1 MPGPIQRILMIKP
14 AEASF
19 AARGFDVPDAGR
31 ARKLE
36 RMLESFIS
44 GYNTA
49 VTTPDTKLLGE
60 KLHAAFDQHHV
71 GFAFEGI
78 GLYLAALDVLLPFGG
93 GRLDRYFR
101 GDGEKHD
108 FIVAVGAGFVFGR
121 IPGGVFLMEKYLR
134 TLDPFIAWC
143 VPCGYGFHEGFFKH
157 KQYIDAAKEPPSA
170 LSPLGKQLFDSGLG
184 RSVWWVKCG
193 DAGSIRAAIDGFPE
207 PRRAELW
214 AGIGI
219 AAAYAGGV
227 GVAELIRL
235 RDLAGQYEA
244 DFLSGLPFA
253 ARLRQKAG
261 NYSDTTELACSV
273 LLGKST
279 DMTADMAEMAGDA
292 VRSQVHGRGT
302 TNAYDLVRRYLVTQ
316 CKKLERVGSNV

>member
-1 MPGPIQRILMIKP
+1 VPGIIQKLLILNP
-14 AEASF
+14 AEARF
-19 AARGFDVPDAGR
+19 ATRGFEASDPER
-31 ARKLE
+31 ACKLE
-36 RMLESFIS
+36 RMLESFVA

-49 VTTPDTKLLGE
+49 VATPDPEKVSE

-71 GFAFEGI
+71 GFAFEGV

-93 GRLDRYFR
+93 GRLDRYFQ
-101 GDGEKHD
+101 GAGEKHD

-143 VPCGYGFHEGFFKH
+143 IPCGYGFHEGFFKH
-157 KQYIDAAKEPPSA
+157 KQFIDAAKEAPNA

-184 RSVWWVKCG
+184 RSMWWVKCG
-193 DAGSIRAAIDGFPE
+193 DPGRIRAAIDGFPE

-219 AAAYAGGV
+219 AATYAGGV

-261 NYSDTTELACSV
+261 NYSEITELACSV
-273 LLGKST
+273 LLGRST
-279 DMTADMAEMAGDA
+279 DKTADMAEEAADA

-302 TNAYDLVRRYLVTQ
+302 TNAYALVRQHLVVKCQ
-316 CKKLERVGSNV
+316 KFERVGSNV